1 MTTTTIHVQ
10 EKRKRPINRPLP
22 TPLRIKE
29 DSHVIKKLSFS
40 SQKKTRLPKLCGLIT
55 NTPPPKIIHANARE
69 FKTLVQRLTGL
80 SRPNEVIENGKRPMN
95 DVDVDHRCKG
105 SSSSFNPIHECYLTS
120 HPYLVDMPYPY
131 LGHDIPNYLTDLSLS
146 LVPNLTYLSLS
157 PLPVYTYAETISF
170 STLPNI
176 GSSISPVRSEFLDI
190 GTINNGFGL

>member
-1 MTTTTIHVQ
+1 MSTTTIHVQ
-10 EKRKRPINRPLP
+10 EKRKRPINDPHP

-29 DSHVIKKLSFS
+29 DSHVIKKPSFS
-40 SQKKTRLPKLCGLIT
+40 SQKQTRSPKLCGLIT
-55 NTPPPKIIHANARE
+55 NAPPPKIIHANARE

-80 SRPNEVIENGKRPMN
+80 SRPNEVIKNGKRPTN

-146 LVPNLTYLSLS
+146 LVPNSTCLSSS

-176 GSSISPVRSEFLDI
+176 GSSISPVRNEFLDI

>member
-1 MTTTTIHVQ
+1 M
-10 EKRKRPINRPLP
+10 
-22 TPLRIKE
+22 
-29 DSHVIKKLSFS
+29 
-40 SQKKTRLPKLCGLIT
+40 
-55 NTPPPKIIHANARE
+55 
-69 FKTLVQRLTGL
+69 VQRLTGL

-146 LVPNLTYLSLS
+146 LVPNSTYLSLS

-176 GSSISPVRSEFLDI
+176 GSSISLVRNEFLDI
-190 GTINNGFGL
+190 GTINNGFGLWMTESVGLVYVLQGKRWNFLILEEIKGFRDWNRKSWSPDNLIL

>member
-131 LGHDIPNYLTDLSLS
+131 LD
-146 LVPNLTYLSLS
+146 LTYLSLS